1 MFLLYR
7 QRIRC
12 QPFFFYS
19 GRRLLQNRNM
29 KYRLLPETGQKV
41 SEVGF
46 GVWTLST
53 GWWGEYTE
61 KQALEFLYRARDLG
75 INFFDTADVYG
86 DGYGEILLGKAFGDA
101 SEEVVIA
108 TKVGYDFSATS
119 RGRGQRELPQD
130 FSEGFLRKAVDDSLR
145 RLRRETIDNLQLHN
159 IRMEHVEDDALW
171 ALLEALRQ
179 EGKIRSYGIAL
190 GPAIG
195 WLYEGIT
202 ALRLRRPSVVQHIY
216 NLLEPFPG
224 RPLMDAAPDQ
234 NPRFLVRVPH
244 SSGLLEG
251 KYTADTTFPKGDHR
265 NHRPTHWL
273 PNGLKK
279 VEQLRFLEAPGRTL
293 GQAAL
298 QWILCEPRILSCLP
312 NIYTMEQLE
321 EFAAAPEAPSL
332 SRGELDRIEQLIA
345 RKFGVEEPQEAYKG
359 TMTLAA
365 SA

>member
-1 MFLLYR
+1 
-7 QRIRC
+7 
-12 QPFFFYS
+12 
-19 GRRLLQNRNM
+19 M
-29 KYRLLPETGQKV
+29 KYRLLPETGQNV

-61 KQALEFLYRARDLG
+61 KQALAFLHRALDLG
-75 INFFDTADVYG
+75 VNFFDTADVYG
-86 DGYGEILLGKAFGDA
+86 HGYGEELLGKAFDHDPR
-101 SEEVVIA
+101 EVVIA
-108 TKVGYDFSATS
+108 TKVGYDFSGPARS
-119 RGRGQRELPQD
+119 RGQRELPHN
-130 FSEGFLRKAVDDSLR
+130 FSEGFLREAVESSLR
-145 RLRRETIDNLQLHN
+145 RLRRETIDNIQLHN
-159 IRMEHVEDDALW
+159 IRMEHIQDDRIW
-171 ALLEALRQ
+171 ALLETLRQ

-195 WLYEGIT
+195 WLYEGIE
-202 ALRLRRPSVVQHIY
+202 ALRRRQPHVVQHIY

-224 RPLMDAAPDQ
+224 RPLMDAAPDLS
-234 NPRFLVRVPH
+234 PRFLVRVPH

-251 KYTADTTFPKGDHR
+251 RYTADTTFPKGDHR
-265 NHRPTHWL
+265 NHRPAHWL

-321 EFAAAPEAPSL
+321 EFAAAPDAPPL
-332 SRGELDRIEQLIA
+332 SRNELDRIDALLA
-345 RKFGVEEPQEAYKG
+345 GNFGIEEPREAYKG
-359 TMTLAA
+359 TMTPAL
-365 SA
+365 SE

>member
-1 MFLLYR
+1 
-7 QRIRC
+7 
-12 QPFFFYS
+12 
-19 GRRLLQNRNM
+19 M
-29 KYRLLPETGQKV
+29 KYRLLPETGQRV

-61 KQALEFLYRARDLG
+61 EQALEFLHRALDLG

-86 DGYGEILLGKAFGDA
+86 NGYGEELLGKAFGGTNK
-101 SEEVVIA
+101 EVVVA
-108 TKVGYDFSATS
+108 TKVGYDFSGHS

-130 FSEGFLRKAVDDSLR
+130 FSEGFVRKAVDNSLR
-145 RLRRETIDNLQLHN
+145 RLRREAIDNLQLHN
-159 IRMEHVEDDALW
+159 IRMEHVEDDHLW
-171 ALLEALRQ
+171 ALLEALHR

-195 WLYEGIT
+195 WLYEGIE
-202 ALRLRRPSVVQHIY
+202 ALRRRRPHVIQHIY

-224 RPLMDAAPDQ
+224 RPLMDEAPDQ

-251 KYTADTTFPKGDHR
+251 KYTAATTFPKGDHR
-265 NHRPTHWL
+265 SHRPAHWL

-279 VEQLRFLEAPGRTL
+279 VEQLRFLEEPRRTL

-298 QWILCEPRILSCLP
+298 QWILCDPRILSCLP
-312 NIYTMEQLE
+312 NIYTVEQLE
-321 EFAAAPEAPSL
+321 EFAAAPEAPPL
-332 SRGELDRIEQLIA
+332 SQEELVRIKELIA
-345 RKFGVEEPQEAYKG
+345 RNFGIEEPQEAYKG
-359 TMTLAA
+359 TMTWAA

>member
-1 MFLLYR
+1 
-7 QRIRC
+7 
-12 QPFFFYS
+12 
-19 GRRLLQNRNM
+19 M
-29 KYRLLPETGQKV
+29 KYRLLRETGQKV

-46 GVWTLST
+46 GLWTLST

-61 KQALEFLYRARDLG
+61 KQALDFLHRAFDLG

-86 DGYGEILLGKAFGDA
+86 YGYGEELLGKAFGGE
-101 SEEVVIA
+101 SSGVVVA
-108 TKVGYDFSATS
+108 TKVGYDFSGSS
-119 RGRGQRELPQD
+119 RGPGQRELPQD
-130 FSEGFLRKAVDDSLR
+130 FSESFLRRAVESSLR

-159 IRMEHVEDDALW
+159 IRMEHVDDDRIWELLDAL
-171 ALLEALRQ
+171 RR

-195 WLYEGIT
+195 WLYEGIE
-202 ALRLRRPSVVQHIY
+202 ALRRRRPHVVQHIY

-251 KYTADTTFPKGDHR
+251 RYTAETTFPKGDHR
-265 NHRPTHWL
+265 NHRPAHWL

-279 VEQLRFLEAPGRTL
+279 VEQLRFLEVPGRTL

-312 NIYTMEQLE
+312 NIYALEQLE
-321 EFAAAPEAPSL
+321 EFAAAPDSPPLTRS
-332 SRGELDRIEQLIA
+332 ELDRIEELIA
-345 RKFGVEEPQEAYKG
+345 GNFGIEEPQEAYKG
-359 TMTLAA
+359 TMTWAA

>member
-1 MFLLYR
+1 
-7 QRIRC
+7 
-12 QPFFFYS
+12 
-19 GRRLLQNRNM
+19 M
-29 KYRLLPETGQKV
+29 KYRLLPETGQRV

-61 KQALEFLYRARDLG
+61 KQALAFLHRALDLG
-75 INFFDTADVYG
+75 VNFFDTADVYG
-86 DGYGEILLGKAFGDA
+86 HGYGEELLGKAFDRDPR
-101 SEEVVIA
+101 EVVIA
-108 TKVGYDFSATS
+108 TKVGYDFSGPARS
-119 RGRGQRELPQD
+119 RGQRELPHN
-130 FSEGFLRKAVDDSLR
+130 FSEGFLREAVESSLR

-159 IRMEHVEDDALW
+159 VRMEHVDDDQIW
-171 ALLEALRQ
+171 TLLETLRQ

-195 WLYEGIT
+195 WLYEGIH
-202 ALRLRRPSVVQHIY
+202 ALRSRRPHVVQHIY

-224 RPLMDAAPDQ
+224 RPLMDAAPDLS
-234 NPRFLVRVPH
+234 PRFLVRVPH

-251 KYTADTTFPKGDHR
+251 RYTADTTFPKGDHR
-265 NHRPTHWL
+265 NHRPAHWL

-279 VEQLRFLEAPGRTL
+279 VEQLRFLEVPGRTL

-312 NIYTMEQLE
+312 NIYTTEQLE
-321 EFAAAPEAPSL
+321 EFAAAPDAPPL
-332 SRGELDRIEQLIA
+332 SPSELDRIDGLLA
-345 RKFGVEEPQEAYKG
+345 ANFGIEEPREAYKG
-359 TMTLAA
+359 TMTPAM